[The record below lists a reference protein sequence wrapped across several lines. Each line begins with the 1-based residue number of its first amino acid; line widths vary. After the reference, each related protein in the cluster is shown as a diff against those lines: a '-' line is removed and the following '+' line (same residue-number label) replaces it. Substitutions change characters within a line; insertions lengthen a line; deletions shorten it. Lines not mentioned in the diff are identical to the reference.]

1 MRSLGLHRVSRIHIP
16 LSGTLLLAFSGHRVM
31 LSNWEAG
38 SLLSS
43 PTLILGS
50 DRWGGRFSL
59 LELIVSIIN
68 NKEFDPI
75 CSYAD
80 TRTNRYTGYTMSE
93 YRNESMI
100 DTINWRND
108 VR

>member
-1 MRSLGLHRVSRIHIP
+1 MFRTHIP
-16 LSGTLLLAFSGHRVM
+16 LSGTLLLAFSGQGVV

-38 SLLSS
+38 SLPSS
-43 PTLILGS
+43 PTLVLDS
-50 DRWGGRFSL
+50 DRWGGRSSV

-75 CSYAD
+75 WSYAD
-80 TRTNRYTGYTMSE
+80 TRTNRYTGHTMSE

-108 VR
+108 VC